1 MTTKPLTYSD
11 DQDCEV
17 CEFDQV
23 EFKCEETGRFATT
36 GTVTKIHPRK
46 KAVRIKYE
54 NPNWRWKPTYKSAVV
69 PVDKITLI
77 QRDG

>member
-1 MTTKPLTYSD
+1 MSAPLTYSD
-11 DQDCEV
+11 DDLCEI

-23 EFKCEETGRFATT
+23 EFKTDEISGV
-36 GTVTKIHPRK
+36 GVVTKIYPRK

-54 NPNWRWKPTYKSAVV
+54 NPNWRWKPTYKSATVAINNIV
-69 PVDKITLI
+69 LV